1 MPSDS
6 RFVAKTD
13 VSVRK
18 MREPKKSFDTTRR
31 LVYLFRSQMSTA
43 TATTKERI
51 LDAAEEIM
59 LQKSFHSVGLNE
71 ILAAVKVPKGSFYH
85 YFQSKEQFGVELLRH
100 YVKEASAFK
109 RRLLLNADVEVDPLK
124 RLSAY
129 LDCSISKSYENSCKC
144 SCLLVKLATEVAAY
158 SDGMRETLAEG
169 MREWRGIFEKLIAEG
184 QAKGVMRSDIDAA
197 FSSEWIQD
205 LWTGATHRSQIER
218 SVESLRTAKT
228 VILNYLTPR

>member
-1 MPSDS
+1 
-6 RFVAKTD
+6 
-13 VSVRK
+13 
-18 MREPKKSFDTTRR
+18 
-31 LVYLFRSQMSTA
+31 MSTA

-109 RRLLLNADVEVDPLK
+109 RRLLLGSELEADPLK
-124 RLSAY
+124 RLSAF
-129 LDCSISKSYENSCKC
+129 LDCCISKTYENSCKC
-144 SCLLVKLATEVAAY
+144 SCLVVKLATEVAAF
-158 SDGMRETLAEG
+158 SDGMRETLADG

-184 QAKGVMRSDIDAA
+184 QAKGVIRGDIDAA
-197 FSSEWIQD
+197 FASEWIQD

-218 SVESLRTAKT
+218 SAEPLRTART
-228 VILNYLTPR
+228 VIVNYLTPP